1 MTVRRL
7 DGYLLSRFALS
18 LALSIVGLLLIAVV
32 VDLTE
37 SLDTF
42 IDHRAAVGQVLVYY
56 GYHAPYWVALTL
68 PVAAL
73 LGTLFTLTSLARNNE
88 IAAMKALGVGLHR
101 LLLPIL
107 LSALG
112 FSAGA
117 FWFADRIVPEATY
130 RANAIREQI
139 AAATPQRG
147 FRRHVVLQDVDGQF
161 VNARTYDSETRQAL
175 GVCWEQLAK
184 GRATARVA
192 AETLAWRGDHWLAR
206 RGQRYDLQPERTV
219 STAFD
224 SLSLSW
230 LTLRPEDLAQEQRRP
245 EEMTY
250 AELRA
255 LVDRATVNGEDATRQ
270 VVDLHLK
277 LSFPMTCFVIVL
289 LGAPLGANAP
299 RAGLAN
305 RFGMGVLVCLAFYG
319 CVKGGQALA
328 WNHVLPPWLGA
339 WAANL
344 TFGALGLWLLGR
356 AHT

>member
-1 MTVRRL
+1 MTLRQL
-7 DGYLLSRFALS
+7 DRYLLGRFALS

-56 GYHAPYWVALTL
+56 AYHAPYWMALTL

-73 LGTLFTLTSLARNNE
+73 LGTLFTLTSLARSNE

-101 LLLPIL
+101 LLLPML

-112 FSAGA
+112 FSVAA
-117 FWFADRIVPEATY
+117 FWFTDQVVPEATY
-130 RANAIREQI
+130 RSNAIRDEM
-139 AAATPQRG
+139 AAATPQHG

-161 VNARTYDSETRQAL
+161 VNARTYDSEARQAL
-175 GVCWEQLAK
+175 GLCWEQLAS
-184 GRATARVA
+184 GRAVARVT

-206 RGQRYDLQPERTV
+206 RGRRFDLQSERTI
-219 STAFD
+219 SSAFD
-224 SLSLSW
+224 SLALRS
-230 LTLRPEDLAQEQRRP
+230 LTLRPDDLAQEQRRP

-250 AELRA
+250 AELRS
-255 LVDRATVNGEDATRQ
+255 LVKRATVNGEDATRQ
-270 VVDLHLK
+270 IVDLHLK
-277 LSFPMTCFVIVL
+277 VSFPMTCFVIVL

-305 RFGMGVLVCLAFYG
+305 RFGIGVLVCLAFYG

-344 TFGALGLWLLGR
+344 TFGALGIGLLGR